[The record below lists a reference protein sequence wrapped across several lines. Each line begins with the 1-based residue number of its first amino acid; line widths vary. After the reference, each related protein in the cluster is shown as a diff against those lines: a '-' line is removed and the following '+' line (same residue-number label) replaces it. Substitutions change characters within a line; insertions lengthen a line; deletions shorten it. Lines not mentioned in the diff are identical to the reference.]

1 MKTEKK
7 SYVEFQCRM
16 VMVHPTFEHLDWD
29 GGFSIKLHFCRILP
43 FIIHPV
49 QQRGEK
55 NTEIIVGDNFWVT
68 VGMPTGSCQSSS
80 RSHLWKQVFL
90 CGPLAKTYTRTPTHT
105 NTHFTF
111 WEAFYS
117 PLFFSFLNTFEPFCI
132 SIFYCYI
139 FFVCD
144 VRCLLGVVLWS
155 LVIYLLDV
163 PTFPYMPRLPP
174 LNHVLFHNIVTEM
187 NKTTPVMK
195 VTATRMHRT
204 ETKMSFLVLD

>member
-1 MKTEKK
+1 M
-7 SYVEFQCRM
+7 
-16 VMVHPTFEHLDWD
+16 
-29 GGFSIKLHFCRILP
+29 
-43 FIIHPV
+43 
-49 QQRGEK
+49 
-55 NTEIIVGDNFWVT
+55 
-68 VGMPTGSCQSSS
+68 GMPTGSCQSSS

-90 CGPLAKTYTRTPTHT
+90 CGPLAKTYTHTPTRTQTHT
-105 NTHFTF
+105 LHFGRLSTHLF
-111 WEAFYS
+111 
-117 PLFFSFLNTFEPFCI
+117 FFSFLNTFEPFCI

-144 VRCLLGVVLWS
+144 VRYLLGVVLWS

>member
-90 CGPLAKTYTRTPTHT
+90 CGPLAKTYTHTPTRTQTHT
-105 NTHFTF
+105 LHFGRLSTHLFFYFLTPSSLFVFLYFTVTYFLSVMFGVF
-111 WEAFYS
+111 WELFCEVLWFIYLTF
-117 PLFFSFLNTFEPFCI
+117 PLFLTCLVYLHLTMCFSTISSQKWTNNPRNESYSNT
-132 SIFYCYI
+132 YAQ
-139 FFVCD
+139 D
-144 VRCLLGVVLWS
+144 G
-155 LVIYLLDV
+155 D
-163 PTFPYMPRLPP
+163 
-174 LNHVLFHNIVTEM
+174 
-187 NKTTPVMK
+187 
-195 VTATRMHRT
+195 
-204 ETKMSFLVLD
+204 